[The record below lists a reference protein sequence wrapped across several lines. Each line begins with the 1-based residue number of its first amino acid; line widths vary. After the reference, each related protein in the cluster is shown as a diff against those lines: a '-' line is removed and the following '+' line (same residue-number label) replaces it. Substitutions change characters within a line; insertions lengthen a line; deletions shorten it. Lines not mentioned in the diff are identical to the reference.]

1 MIDTVTQGDSATD
14 PNENVVDALVGR
26 KAASSVEQKRIE
38 ERIKR
43 QAEKEKQTPPA
54 AMPK

>member
-1 MIDTVTQGDSATD
+1 MCIRDRGDSATD

>member
-1 MIDTVTQGDSATD
+1 
-14 PNENVVDALVGR
+14 VGR

-43 QAEKEKQTPPA
+43 ASEKERGTPPA